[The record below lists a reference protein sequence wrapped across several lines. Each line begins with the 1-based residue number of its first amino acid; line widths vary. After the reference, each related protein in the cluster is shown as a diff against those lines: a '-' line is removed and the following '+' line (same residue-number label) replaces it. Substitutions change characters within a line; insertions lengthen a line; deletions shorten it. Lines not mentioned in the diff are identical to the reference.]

1 MIDREMINN
10 AYNDAMKESKDEYEK
25 NVALKIGEYI
35 ESCDYFSIEGIC
47 KVFSYEK
54 YSNSYIRDVIERNL
68 KDYYTGIKELPSEK
82 IIVKYQNKF
91 IQSLFN
97 NFDFEYRLP
106 LFDEYVNPYNFAT
119 NDVFSQKEILKY
131 EECLKD
137 KEKIEKKLN
146 TILVKTA
153 SELNKT
159 CVVTLK
165 DLIPS
170 KYKTTGDW
178 MIILIYNYIIRNI
191 FEESKILFET
201 ISSEHDV
208 KEEES
213 RLREFQYYR
222 SSRNYESD
230 EGFKKKSIRYSRYGY
245 ELRGFI

>member
-1 MIDREMINN
+1 M
-10 AYNDAMKESKDEYEK
+10 
-25 NVALKIGEYI
+25 
-35 ESCDYFSIEGIC
+35 
-47 KVFSYEK
+47 
-54 YSNSYIRDVIERNL
+54 IERNL

-146 TILVKTA
+146 TMLVKTA

-191 FEESKILFET
+191 FNESKILFET
-201 ISSEHDV
+201 ISSESEV
-208 KEEES
+208 KEEER
-213 RLREFQYYR
+213 RLSELRYYR
-222 SSRNYESD
+222 NSRNYESD
-230 EGFKKKSIRYSRYGY
+230 EGFKHKNIRYSRYGY

>member
-1 MIDREMINN
+1 MIDREMIKN

-25 NVALKIGEYI
+25 NVALRIGEYI

-47 KVFSYEK
+47 KVFNYEK

-97 NFDFEYRLP
+97 NFDFEYRLS

-153 SELNKT
+153 RELDKT
-159 CVVTLK
+159 CVVNLK

-170 KYKTTGDW
+170 KYKATGDW

-222 SSRNYESD
+222 NSRNYESD
-230 EGFKKKSIRYSRYGY
+230 EGFKKKYIHYSKYGY
-245 ELRGFI
+245 KLRGFI

>member
-1 MIDREMINN
+1 MIDREMIKN

-47 KVFSYEK
+47 KVFNYEK

-97 NFDFEYRLP
+97 NFDFEYRLS
-106 LFDEYVNPYNFAT
+106 LFDKYVNPYNFAT

-153 SELNKT
+153 RELDKT
-159 CVVTLK
+159 CVVNLK

-170 KYKTTGDW
+170 KYKATGDW

-222 SSRNYESD
+222 NSRNYESD
-230 EGFKKKSIRYSRYGY
+230 EGFKKKYIHYSKYGY
-245 ELRGFI
+245 KLRGFI

>member
-1 MIDREMINN
+1 MIDREMIKN

-25 NVALKIGEYI
+25 NVALRIGEYI

-47 KVFSYEK
+47 KVFNYEK

-97 NFDFEYRLP
+97 NFDFEYRLS

-153 SELNKT
+153 RELDKT
-159 CVVTLK
+159 CVVNLK

-170 KYKTTGDW
+170 KYKATGDW

-191 FEESKILFET
+191 FEEFKILFET

-222 SSRNYESD
+222 NSRNYESD
-230 EGFKKKSIRYSRYGY
+230 EGFKKKYIHYSKYGY
-245 ELRGFI
+245 KLRGFI

>member
-1 MIDREMINN
+1 MIDREMIKN

-97 NFDFEYRLP
+97 NFDFEYRLS
-106 LFDEYVNPYNFAT
+106 LFDKYANPYNFAT

-159 CVVTLK
+159 CVVNLK

-170 KYKTTGDW
+170 KYKSTGDW
-178 MIILIYNYIIRNI
+178 MIVLIYNYIIRNI

-201 ISSEHDV
+201 ISSERDV
-208 KEEES
+208 EEEES
-213 RLREFQYYR
+213 RLRELKYYR

-230 EGFKKKSIRYSRYGY
+230 EGFKKKNIRYSSYGY
-245 ELRGFI
+245 KLRGFI

>member
-1 MIDREMINN
+1 MIDREMIKN
-10 AYNDAMKESKDEYEK
+10 AYDNAMKESKDEYEK

-68 KDYYTGIKELPSEK
+68 KDYYTRIKELPSEK

-201 ISSEHDV
+201 TSSESEV

-213 RLREFQYYR
+213 RLSELRYYR
-222 SSRNYESD
+222 SRRNYESD
-230 EGFKKKSIRYSRYGY
+230 EGFKKKNIRYSKYGY